1 MVLFRSIF
9 RGLLRKW
16 KSYRHRFVPWIAF
29 NVSKNRRT
37 MRYVS
42 EASKDKIISDGDVL
56 ATLLK
61 VFQSLFIYDF
71 NGQKDLVSF
80 LSKEVKLKYEEL
92 LALPEEALSSRQRE
106 PRLHPEE
113 ILFETLGF
121 SIEEGPSTLV
131 SAGTGVFVSKG
142 VVPKGAVVSMYPGA
156 IYQGYEPIFFQ
167 SIGNPFIFRCIDGIL
182 IDGNDKG
189 ISKCIYRSCSRRDQ
203 LGPFKLSDVSW
214 LTPFHQN
221 PLDVGQYVNNCSN
234 DREANVC
241 YQEFDVPEAFPI
253 ELRQYIPNI
262 KYSHDDAGPLRCVV
276 LIALR
281 DIEEEEELF
290 SNYYTI
296 VH

>member
-1 MVLFRSIF
+1 MGTFSART
-9 RGLLRKW
+9 RGPNK
-16 KSYRHRFVPWIAF
+16 
-29 NVSKNRRT
+29 T

-42 EASKDKIISDGDVL
+42 EASKDKIISDADVL

-61 VFQSLFIYDF
+61 IFQSLFIYDF
-71 NGQKDLVSF
+71 NKQRDLLSF
-80 LSKEVKLKYEEL
+80 LSKDVKLKYEEL
-92 LALPEEALSSRQRE
+92 LALPNITSSRHQME
-106 PRLHPEE
+106 PRLHPQE
-113 ILFETLGF
+113 ILFEALGF
-121 SIEEGPSTLV
+121 SIKECPSTLI

-156 IYQGYEPIFFQ
+156 IYQGYEPVFFQ

-203 LGPFKLSDVSW
+203 IGPFKLSDVSW
-214 LTPFHQN
+214 LTSFHQN
-221 PLDVGQYVNNCSN
+221 PLAVGQYVNNCSN

-241 YQEFDVPEAFPI
+241 YQEFDVPKDFPI

-262 KYSHDDAGPLRCVV
+262 KYSHDEAGPLRCVV
-276 LIALR
+276 LIALT